1 MTMTDP
7 IADMLTRIR
16 NALLAKHEVV
26 EIPYSR
32 LKYEIAKILSEL
44 GYLGEVEKRGKRQRM
59 IAVRLRY
66 EAGKPILEGL
76 RRVSRSGQRM
86 YVGKDTIP
94 SVKQG
99 LGVAVLTTPQGLMTS
114 REAKKRRI
122 GGEVL
127 FEVW

>member
-1 MTMTDP
+1 MTDP

-16 NALLAKHEVV
+16 NALAAKHEVV

-44 GYLGEVEKRGKRQRM
+44 GYLGEIEKRGKRRRM
-59 IAVRLRY
+59 IAAELRY
-66 EAGKPILEGL
+66 VAGTPMLEGL
-76 RRVSRSGQRM
+76 RRVSRSGQRI
-86 YVGKDTIP
+86 YVRKDNIP

-99 LGVAVLTTPQGLMTS
+99 LGVAILTTPQGLMTS
-114 REAKKRRI
+114 KEARKRGI

>member
-16 NALLAKHEVV
+16 NALAAKHEVV

-32 LKYEIAKILSEL
+32 VKYEIAKILSEL
-44 GYLGEVEKRGKRQRM
+44 GYVGAVEKRGKRHRM

-66 EAGKPILEGL
+66 ENGVPALEGL
-76 RRVSRSGQRM
+76 RRVSRPGQRM
-86 YVGKDTIP
+86 YVGKDRIP
-94 SVKQG
+94 SVRQG
-99 LGVAVLTTPQGLMTS
+99 VGLVILTTPAGIMTS
-114 REAKKRRI
+114 REAKKKGV

>member
-1 MTMTDP
+1 MVMTDP

-16 NALLAKHEVV
+16 NALAAKHEVV

-44 GYLGEVEKRGKRQRM
+44 GYLGDIEKRGKRHRM
-59 IAVRLRY
+59 IAAELKY
-66 EAGKPILEGL
+66 DAGAPALEGL
-76 RRVSRSGQRM
+76 RRVSRPGQRI
-86 YVGKDTIP
+86 YVRKDRIS

-99 LGVAVLTTPQGLMTS
+99 RGVAILTTPQGVMTS
-114 REAKKRRI
+114 REAKKRGI